1 MAFLRGLDKL
11 RYTCFGPPAPENKR
25 RLVTAALL
33 KAGVRAMSLQPAAS
47 AVCRGGK
54 LLSLSTA
61 PIKVWIFCVTAGV
74 RVLAAG
80 VGDVRVF
87 LLQEAAG

>member
-1 MAFLRGLDKL
+1 MYIINMQ
-11 RYTCFGPPAPENKR
+11 YTYFGPRAPGNKRRLRVSLSNPKR

-33 KAGVRAMSLQPAAS
+33 KAGVRAMSIQPAAS

-61 PIKVWIFCVTAGV
+61 PIKVG
-74 RVLAAG
+74 
-80 VGDVRVF
+80 
-87 LLQEAAG
+87 